1 MKNGFFDIAS
11 PNFEQMLRNDKSMP
25 RSKES
30 IMEDMQFFQDQRSAG
45 KMGMSHQCDME
56 LEEVIKRR
64 TEKYR
69 RHDEY
74 RKKIAAEGFCD
85 PFPDEANDILY
96 DPAPVNKGLS
106 LQEAKSPFDDDDSD
120 DSDINDHNE
129 TQTFVSEVNL
139 AGPSNTSISGTYIKI
154 CITYFLKKYQSYQNC
169 IWQAAKPTFKLFE
182 MFSLTSILNRFK

>member
-1 MKNGFFDIAS
+1 MDMMNGLFDIAS

-30 IMEDMQFFQDQRSAG
+30 IMEDMQFLQDQRSPR
-45 KMGMSHQCDME
+45 KMGISHQCDME
-56 LEEVIKRR
+56 IEEVIKRR

-120 DSDINDHNE
+120 DSDINDHNV

-139 AGPSNTSISGTYIKI
+139 AGPSNTSISEREELRKVQ
-154 CITYFLKKYQSYQNC
+154 L
-169 IWQAAKPTFKLFE
+169 
-182 MFSLTSILNRFK
+182 